1 MIKIVSFVEKMLF
14 DSEKIAIFGENDEL
28 LFKGYKK
35 DFLQKNILHD
45 YSVSTFWISYD
56 KLIISVKQ

>member
-1 MIKIVSFVEKMLF
+1 MIKLVSFVEKMLF

-35 DFLQKNILHD
+35 DFLQKNILQN

-56 KLIISVKQ
+56 KLIISAKQ